1 MTPTPRISVVIAD
14 DHAILR
20 EGLVKLLSEYPD
32 VEVAGE
38 AVDGHQALT
47 LVEKLRPAILI
58 SDINMPHAS
67 GFVVLEQIV
76 ARALPTKV
84 LFLTMLDA
92 QEFVFKA
99 GVLGAAGYL
108 SKDTVKTE
116 LVAAIRAIGAGTTYY
131 GQSLMHKIISG
142 PHAFRAGNPAE
153 KKLHELLS
161 PREFEILHLVSQ
173 GLSSKQIS
181 EKLFIS
187 ERTVA
192 NHRLNITN
200 KCGVKNT
207 VELVKLYLQSTGS
220 L

>member
-20 EGLVKLLSEYPD
+20 EGVVKLLSEYPD

-38 AVDGHQALT
+38 AVDGRQALE
-47 LVEKLRPAILI
+47 LVERLRPDILI
-58 SDINMPHAS
+58 SDINMPQSS

-76 ARALPTKV
+76 ARTLPTKV

-99 GVLGAAGYL
+99 GLLGAAGYL

-116 LVAAIRAIGAGTTYY
+116 LIAAIRAISAGKTYY
-131 GQSLMHKIISG
+131 GQSIMHKIISD
-142 PHAFRAGNPAE
+142 PQATKAGNAPE

-192 NHRLNITN
+192 NHRLNIMN

-207 VELVKLYLQSTGS
+207 VELVKLYLQSTSS

>member
-1 MTPTPRISVVIAD
+1 MTPSPKISLVIAD

-20 EGLVKLLSEYPD
+20 EGVAKLLTDYHD
-32 VEVAGE
+32 LEVVGE
-38 AVDGHQALT
+38 AIDGQQALE
-47 LVEKLRPAILI
+47 LVERLQPDILI
-58 SDINMPHAS
+58 TDINMPQCS
-67 GFVVLEQIV
+67 GFVVLEQVI

-99 GVLGAAGYL
+99 GVLGVSGYL

-116 LVAAIRAIGAGTTYY
+116 LVTAIRAVNSGKTYY
-131 GQSLMHKIISG
+131 GQSIMHKIITNSH
-142 PHAFRAGNPAE
+142 PRNAGNTPE

-161 PREFEILHLVSQ
+161 PREYEILHLVSE

-192 NHRLNITN
+192 NHRLNIMN
-200 KCGVKNT
+200 KCGVKNA
-207 VELVKLYLQSTGS
+207 VELVKLYLQSTGT

>member
-1 MTPTPRISVVIAD
+1 
-14 DHAILR
+14 
-20 EGLVKLLSEYPD
+20 
-32 VEVAGE
+32 
-38 AVDGHQALT
+38 
-47 LVEKLRPAILI
+47 
-58 SDINMPHAS
+58 
-67 GFVVLEQIV
+67 
-76 ARALPTKV
+76 
-84 LFLTMLDA
+84 
-92 QEFVFKA
+92 
-99 GVLGAAGYL
+99 
-108 SKDTVKTE
+108 
-116 LVAAIRAIGAGTTYY
+116 
-131 GQSLMHKIISG
+131 MHKIISD
-142 PHAFRAGNPAE
+142 PHASKAGNLPE

-192 NHRLNITN
+192 NHRLNIMN

>member
-1 MTPTPRISVVIAD
+1 MTPSPKISVVIAD

-20 EGLVKLLSEYPD
+20 EGVVKLLGEYEDID
-32 VEVAGE
+32 VTGE
-38 AVDGHQALT
+38 ASDGQQALE
-47 LVEKLRPAILI
+47 LVERLRPNILI
-58 SDINMPHAS
+58 SDINMPQSS
-67 GFVVLEQIV
+67 GFVVLEQIN

-116 LVAAIRAIGAGTTYY
+116 LVAAIRAISAGKTYY
-131 GQSLMHKIISG
+131 GQSIMHKIITE
-142 PHAFRAGNPAE
+142 PHPHKAGSTPE

-207 VELVKLYLQSTGS
+207 VELVKLYLQSTGA

>member
-1 MTPTPRISVVIAD
+1 VIAD

-20 EGLVKLLSEYPD
+20 EGVVKLLSEYQD
-32 VEVAGE
+32 IEVAGE
-38 AVDGHQALT
+38 AFDGQQALE
-47 LVEKLRPAILI
+47 LVERLRPHILI
-58 SDINMPHAS
+58 TDINMPHAS
-67 GFVVLEQIV
+67 GFVVLEQVIG
-76 ARALPTKV
+76 RALPTKV

-116 LVAAIRAIGAGTTYY
+116 LVAAIRAISAGKTYY
-131 GQSLMHKIISG
+131 GQSVMHKIISD
-142 PHAFRAGNPAE
+142 PHASKAGNLPE

-192 NHRLNITN
+192 NHRLNIMN

>member
-20 EGLVKLLSEYPD
+20 EGVVKLLSEYPD

-38 AVDGHQALT
+38 AVDGRQALE
-47 LVEKLRPAILI
+47 LVESLRPDILI

-67 GFVVLEQIV
+67 GFVVLEQVV

-92 QEFVFKA
+92 REFVFKA

-116 LVAAIRAIGAGTTYY
+116 LVAAIRAIHAGKTYY
-131 GQSLMHKIISG
+131 GQSIMHKIITDPQASG
-142 PHAFRAGNPAE
+142 AGNPAE

-192 NHRLNITN
+192 NHRLNIMN